1 MEQQGKAYEVRYLK
15 ALELVESGAVRRNG
29 SDGTYDVQS
38 QSGPWTFRSKTRR
51 VTRGFPTCSCLAED
65 GKRDADV
72 CEHVLACEILE
83 SAEHYTLKLKETHG
97 LSWSELESRL
107 IADCCHPHPK
117 PTAMRLL
124 VLLQTV
130 RRLNGR
136 EDEPDPVPDEIA
148 LTVRHVTSGEATLP
162 IVDEGE
168 LLQMEWNGGTIQ
180 PISHDLNTLYRWL
193 ASKGFE
199 PTSFRWIDQPGYIR
213 RRLQVYRRS
222 A

>member
-1 MEQQGKAYEVRYLK
+1 MEQQSKAYEERYLK
-15 ALELVESGAVRRNG
+15 ALQLVEAGGVRRNG
-29 SDGTYDVQS
+29 SDGAYDVRS
-38 QSGPWTFRSKTRR
+38 QRGPWVFRSRSRR
-51 VTRGFPTCSCLAED
+51 VTDGRPMCSC
-65 GKRDADV
+65 ADEEAKTEIGA
-72 CEHVLACEILE
+72 CEHILACECLE
-83 SAEHYTLKLKETHG
+83 LAEHYALKLKETHG